1 SDHRFRFTVKHSL
14 AFTCM
19 VGLITLLQAYYFTWM
34 IP

>member
-1 SDHRFRFTVKHSL
+1 VKHSL